1 MSVEELPKM
10 VRTFLKLFRWET
22 DDKIKSD
29 FVSID
34 STMDGD
40 LDLHEFIKVS
50 RVAVYNN
57 FKHTDELIS
66 HLNNY
71 RTNMLSKSL
80 KKKYFGLNTRLK
92 EIDAQQKLLLEE
104 KEVIMSELAKH
115 DHFNF
120 VLDYKLVDDFT
131 IGTEDEKK
139 AFLIQFKGALKFL
152 DTDLS
157 GKVDLDEI
165 VKLVRVIESMPDDDD
180 NEEPFVKKQFIM
192 RKRESVNYCDGID
205 IFHTKEIQ
213 VEEIP
218 AEDPKPDM

>member
-10 VRTFLKLFRWET
+10 VRTFLKLFRGES

-34 STMDGD
+34 STMDGHI
-40 LDLHEFIKVS
+40 DLHEFIKVL

-71 RTNMLSKSL
+71 RNEVVSKRSH
-80 KKKYFGLNTRLK
+80 KHYF
-92 EIDAQQKLLLEE
+92 
-104 KEVIMSELAKH
+104 S
-115 DHFNF
+115 F

-131 IGTEDEKK
+131 TGTEEENK

-157 GKVDLDEI
+157 GKVDLNEI
-165 VKLVRVIESMPDDDD
+165 VKLVRVIELMPDDDD
-180 NEEPFVKKQFIM
+180 NEEPFVKKQPIM
-192 RKRESVNYCDGID
+192 RKRESVNYCDGIA
-205 IFHTKEIQ
+205 IFQI
-213 VEEIP
+213 EEVTQIEEVP
-218 AEDPKPDM
+218 QIEEVTPDM